1 VADQHKT
8 AQAKSLRNGLD
19 VIGHCGEI
27 VPSIGRDG
35 FSPAAL
41 VEGDAARYSGEP
53 VDDALPSP

>member
-8 AQAKSLRNGLD
+8 AQAKSLRDGLD

-27 VPSIGRDG
+27 VLPIGCDG

-41 VEGDAARYSGEP
+41 IEGDAARFSGEAI
-53 VDDALPSP
+53 DDASPSS